1 MFSQYRGEERM
12 DIKVFA
18 AVFASIFLAELGDKT
33 QLATLL
39 LASDRGV
46 NKVGLFV
53 AASSALVLATFM
65 AVVAGSFVSRWVS
78 PQVIKVIAGIGF
90 IAIGIWVLWGTRT

>member
-1 MFSQYRGEERM
+1 M
-12 DIKVFA
+12 DIKIFA

-39 LASDRGV
+39 LASDKEI

-53 AASSALVLATFM
+53 AAASALVLATFM
-65 AVVAGSFVSRWVS
+65 AVAVGSFVSRWVS

-90 IAIGIWVLWGTRT
+90 IAIGIWVLWGLKT

>member
-1 MFSQYRGEERM
+1 M
-12 DIKVFA
+12 DIKIFA

-39 LASDRGV
+39 LASDREI

-53 AASSALVLATFM
+53 AAASALVLATFM
-65 AVVAGSFVSRWVS
+65 AVAVGSFVSRWVS

-90 IAIGIWVLWGTRT
+90 IAIGIWVLWGLKT

>member
-1 MFSQYRGEERM
+1 M
-12 DIKVFA
+12 DIKIFA
-18 AVFASIFLAELGDKT
+18 AVFARIFLAELGDKT

-39 LASDRGV
+39 LASDREI

-53 AASSALVLATFM
+53 AAASALVLATFM
-65 AVVAGSFVSRWVS
+65 AVAVGSFVSRWVS

-90 IAIGIWVLWGTRT
+90 IAIGIWVLWGLKT

>member
-1 MFSQYRGEERM
+1 M
-12 DIKVFA
+12 DLKIFA

-39 LASDRGV
+39 LASDREV

-53 AASSALVLATFM
+53 AAASALVLATVM
-65 AVVAGSFVSRWVS
+65 AVAVGSFISRWIS
-78 PQVIKVIAGIGF
+78 PQVIKVIAGVGF
-90 IAIGIWVLWGTRT
+90 IAIGVWILWGVRA

>member
-1 MFSQYRGEERM
+1 MGVK
-12 DIKVFA
+12 IFA
-18 AVFASIFLAELGDKT
+18 AVFVSIFLAELGDKT

-39 LASDRGV
+39 LASDREV
-46 NKVGLFV
+46 NKIGLFV

-78 PQVIKVIAGIGF
+78 PQIIKVIAGIGF
-90 IAIGIWVLWGTRT
+90 ISIGIWVLWGART

>member
-1 MFSQYRGEERM
+1 M
-12 DIKVFA
+12 DLKIFA

-39 LASDRGV
+39 LASDREV

-53 AASSALVLATFM
+53 AAASALVLATFM
-65 AVVAGSFVSRWVS
+65 AVVAGSFISRWIS
-78 PQVIKVIAGIGF
+78 PQVIKIIAGIGF
-90 IAIGIWVLWGTRT
+90 VAIGIWVLWGARV